1 MAPMDKWVGVGTAM
15 TVFTLLCSRMPDRI
29 HGEARQFITKWAPVI
44 AAYFNPYIQL
54 SISEQSNEH
63 FRRNELFDHIS
74 AYLTDACSHDA
85 RKLKIALGKDGKI
98 PEITLDD
105 NVKVTDDHEGARI
118 WWYASSKGPSYR
130 SRGPVFNL
138 FPAESEPRVFRAVFH
153 KRDRDVVLTKYLP
166 FALHKG
172 HEIISNRGRKRRLY
186 MNHRPGNTSTWS
198 HVPFEHPATF
208 DKLAMDPVQKEE
220 LINDLE
226 EFTGGKK
233 YYSDVGKAWK
243 RGYLLYGPPGT
254 GKSTL
259 VSAMANKLNYDV
271 YDLDLTSVKSNA
283 ELRKL
288 FLETKGKSII
298 VIEDIDAIEVDL
310 ARSRKKR
317 ANTSSSCD
325 LPTTQLDPNNK
336 DDGSKVTLSG
346 LLSFVDGLW
355 SASGSERIIVF
366 TTNHVDTLDPALIR
380 RGRMDMHIRMS
391 YCRSGAFK
399 VLANNY
405 LKVDDHPL
413 FGEIQ
418 RLLHHTDITPADVA
432 HTLMRKCNKRK
443 RDTTDDVPPT
453 RLIMPRCN
461 TDTDTDT
468 CLAGLVET
476 LKKKAKKKRES
487 TTTAPDNKD
496 TAPAFHEGS
505 AFEI

>member
-29 HGEARQFITKWAPVI
+29 HGEARHFITKWAPII

-54 SISEQSNEH
+54 SISEQSDEQ

-74 AYLTDACSHDA
+74 AYLTDACARDA
-85 RKLKIALGKDGKI
+85 RKLKMALGKDGKI

-105 NVKVTDDHEGARI
+105 NVKVTDDYEGARI
-118 WWYASSKGPSYR
+118 WWYASNKGPSYR

-138 FPAESEPRVFRAVFH
+138 FPTESEPRVFRAVFH
-153 KRDRDVVLTKYLP
+153 KRHRDVVLTKYMP
-166 FALHKG
+166 FALDKG
-172 HEIISNRGRKRRLY
+172 HGIIANRGRKRRLY
-186 MNHRPGNTSTWS
+186 TNHRPGNKSTWS

-220 LINDLE
+220 LINDLD

-271 YDLDLTSVKSNA
+271 YDLDLTSIKSNA

-298 VIEDIDAIEVDL
+298 MIEDIDAIEVDL

-317 ANTSSSCD
+317 ASSSSSSD
-325 LPTTQLDPNNK
+325 LLSAELDPSK

-391 YCRSGAFK
+391 YCRFGAFK

-405 LKVDDHPL
+405 LQVNDHEL

-418 RLLHHTDITPADVA
+418 RLLHHTDISPADVA

-443 RDTTDDVPPT
+443 RDTDEV
-453 RLIMPRCN
+453 IAAKCN
-461 TDTDTDT
+461 KTKTDTDT

-476 LKKKAKKKRES
+476 LKKKAKKRES
-487 TTTAPDNKD
+487 TTTAPANED

-505 AFEI
+505 AIEI